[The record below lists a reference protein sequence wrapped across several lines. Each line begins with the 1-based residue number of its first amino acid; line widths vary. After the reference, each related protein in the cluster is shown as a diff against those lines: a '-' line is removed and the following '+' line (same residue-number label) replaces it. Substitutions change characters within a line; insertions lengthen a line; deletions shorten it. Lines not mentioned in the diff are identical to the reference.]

1 MASIE
6 ATLGNTVKSFP
17 ALDSTRSQKVKSKIR
32 RILIQTVKEVL
43 KRLEIRGKDYND
55 QTGKL
60 RSSWRMK
67 RLRGYRYEVSNRT
80 KYASFIEYGT
90 RYITPRRML
99 RREMANGRARLR
111 RRLRRL
117 NDKVL
122 RNQV

>member
-6 ATLGNTVKSFP
+6 LTLGDTVKSFP
-17 ALDSTRSQKVKSKIR
+17 ALDKTRSQNVKARIR
-32 RILIQTVKEVL
+32 RILIRTVKEVL
-43 KRLEIRGKDYND
+43 KRLEIKGRDYND

-60 RSSWRMK
+60 RSSWKMK
-67 RLRGYRYEVSNRT
+67 RLKGYKYRVSNRT

-99 RREMANGRARLR
+99 RREMENGRARLR
-111 RRLRRL
+111 RRLRVL

-122 RNQV
+122 RQQV